1 VVLRGRAWWRRTL
14 GLPLAPHTEWERVPC
29 YPKLFVV
36 GCPRSGTTWLTS
48 MLQRH
53 PSVIGSGES
62 HAYSTV
68 LGPFVDRG
76 LRGDAG
82 WRRVLTRYDLMA
94 SRGWGVGLHR
104 YVDRRT
110 LCRFIVMARA
120 HHGRSD
126 EAAAMQVV
134 TWCFDDFFARRR
146 GCAAHLLVEKT
157 PRHQFYASRI
167 LRHRPEARLVEM
179 VRDARDVCVS
189 MQGLSDTHFWAPGDR
204 RRQLETWL
212 RYVAAGAAARAQEDL
227 APRILLVRYEALWA
241 DPVGEL
247 RRICAFAGLDCPLGL
262 AREIAAATAFSRYAR
277 TGPGRPRRRG
287 VVGDW
292 HNHFTATDLALFRE
306 LAGPAARALG
316 YTDV

>member
-1 VVLRGRAWWRRTL
+1 
-14 GLPLAPHTEWERVPC
+14 
-29 YPKLFVV
+29 
-36 GCPRSGTTWLTS
+36 

-53 PSVIGSGES
+53 PSVIGSAES

-68 LGPFVDRG
+68 LGPFVDRE

-94 SRGWGVGLHR
+94 SRDWGVGLHR

-120 HHGRSD
+120 RHRRSD

-134 TWCFDDFFARRR
+134 AWCFDDFFARRR
-146 GCAAHLLVEKT
+146 GRPDHVLVEKT

-167 LRHRPEARLVEM
+167 LRDRPEARMIEL

-189 MQGLSDTHFWAPGDR
+189 MQGLSATQFWAPGDR

-212 RYVAAGAAARAQEDL
+212 SYVAAGAASRAQEDL
-227 APRILLVRYEALWA
+227 AARILLVRYEELREH
-241 DPVGEL
+241 PVSEL
-247 RRICAFAGLDCPLGL
+247 RRICVFAGLDCPPGL
-262 AREIAAATAFSRYAR
+262 AEEIAAATAFSRYAR
-277 TGPGRPRRRG
+277 TGPGRLRRRG

-292 HNHFTATDLALFRE
+292 HNYFSAADTALFRE
-306 LAGPAARALG
+306 LAGSAARALG
-316 YTDV
+316 YADD